1 MTTQWLAIQSFQ
13 QSQDLLDALNT
24 LSIHLKLKLAGIPDE
39 ERTEA
44 AGRARETLVSFLENF
59 ESILSMSEQA
69 KGSAILGIDPRLRDL
84 ARSFSTAKSDRQRFH
99 SALFTKTV
107 SEVVRL
113 LKATGTKDEIEPLTV
128 YGEALIESLGELRTL
143 IEEHIHKDTV
153 QILGEI

>member
-24 LSIHLKLKLAGIPDE
+24 LSIHLKLKLAGIPDQQ
-39 ERTEA
+39 RTEA
-44 AGRARETLVSFLENF
+44 ATRARETLVSFLESF
-59 ESILSMSEQA
+59 EHILNVSEQT

-84 ARSFSTAKSDRQRFH
+84 ARSFSSAKSDRQRFH
-99 SALFTKTV
+99 SVLFTKTV

-113 LKATGTKDEIEPLTV
+113 LKATGAEGEPLAAYCKT
-128 YGEALIESLGELRTL
+128 LIDSLSELRAL

>member
-1 MTTQWLAIQSFQ
+1 LTTQWLAIQSFQ

-24 LSIHLKLKLAGIPDE
+24 LSIHLKLKLAGIPDQQ
-39 ERTEA
+39 RTEA
-44 AGRARETLVSFLENF
+44 ATRARETLVSFLESF
-59 ESILSMSEQA
+59 EHILNVSEQT

-84 ARSFSTAKSDRQRFH
+84 ARSFSSAKSDRQRFH
-99 SALFTKTV
+99 SVLFTKTV

-113 LKATGTKDEIEPLTV
+113 LKATGAEGEGEPLAAYCKT
-128 YGEALIESLGELRTL
+128 LIDSLGELRAL